1 MGFFRAESGGNK
13 PSTVN
18 NRNHIDY
25 AGLSP
30 NYELTDTEKSL
41 WSKHRNHFKVNQ
53 YDDYATEGLEK
64 GYYSLDDM
72 YLAAIQRLV
81 RIDSQ
86 FQEVLDSMDVKLSA
100 KGERK
105 YEKVK
110 KEWMQEGA
118 NASVDW
124 MYFHGNIGIADQE
137 TGDFTDMVTSTVVE
151 ATPEPVEEP
160 SQPVDTETTG
170 ILGGIATAIGN
181 LLNGG
186 TNDDTPPPEE
196 RTMSDNEK
204 AQIEEHIRNMDIDF
218 KEEMRN
224 NGVTLTKD
232 GNNAWDKIRNA
243 VRDGTLPLSN
253 YNNDYLRGKL
263 EQEGYFTQAEPTDQ
277 DPLRFGDQIQDMG
290 KVRQDDFGGKEK
302 PPAQPPMGGPIEYDR
317 EGRPKDMPM
326 EEPRGNLFGG
336 FLEML
341 FPPQLP
347 EQEEEMRMKEIER
360 EEADLSPES
369 PEEIA
374 RKDREKDVV
383 KTDSRFEQAHGQI
396 TQEGERAW
404 EEVRMKYLDFGGFD
418 YSKEVQAVIEKH
430 RIPDPVDC
438 VVDVAP
444 WQDWENDCDNSGM
457 MVRVRQRPVTTTPP
471 RFGGEPCP
479 PYSELPPSVEEK
491 PCPTP
496 VEEELPPVA
505 TIPEEEV
512 GPSQPT
518 KSIWEELTG
527 WIDFGDG
534 TITDT
539 MPTPVQVDSGT
550 NQDSLLPDQT
560 TPIAPAE
567 TTPVV
572 TEEPVQ
578 TTVVVEEP
586 EPVDC
591 KWGAWSEWNH
601 GEGQGWSEWKTNAR
615 GDGQYRQ
622 RMRTR
627 YSIISPQNGGKEC
640 ACFSPNRDSKMEQ
653 YRKEMFE
660 EGGPDAV
667 GGSNPYKEGECLA
680 PIEQLSDGRWREIDV
695 QSESRA
701 TPAAEPVV
709 EETVVVD
716 SATTQDS
723 LLPAQTST
731 PASTTETP
739 SPTEVTVNIVQQ
751 PTSSGGGGGQT
762 ATTTT
767 ETTEDEETTT
777 EEPEEESNALKIVGG
792 LAVLSGIGYWAYKKY
807 A

>member
-1 MGFFRAESGGNK
+1 MR
-13 PSTVN
+13 
-18 NRNHIDY
+18 
-25 AGLSP
+25 
-30 NYELTDTEKSL
+30 
-41 WSKHRNHFKVNQ
+41 
-53 YDDYATEGLEK
+53 
-64 GYYSLDDM
+64 
-72 YLAAIQRLV
+72 
-81 RIDSQ
+81 
-86 FQEVLDSMDVKLSA
+86 
-100 KGERK
+100 
-105 YEKVK
+105 
-110 KEWMQEGA
+110 
-118 NASVDW
+118 SVDW

-457 MVRVRQRPVTTTPP
+457 MVRVRQRPVTATPP

-567 TTPVV
+567 STPTPPPTTEIPA
-572 TEEPVQ
+572 
-578 TTVVVEEP
+578 
-586 EPVDC
+586 PVDC
-591 KWGAWSEWNH
+591 RQELSEWEEWSDCRYGKRSRGRSLTTYPAENGGEPCGPRPILTEKEDCEEEPIGSLCGFGGWDSWSEWDCKDSPWS
-601 GEGQGWSEWKTNAR
+601 QG
-615 GDGQYRQ
+615 GDWYMTHRVTLNWNNIAIG
-622 RMRTR
+622 
-627 YSIISPQNGGKEC
+627 
-640 ACFSPNRDSKMEQ
+640 
-653 YRKEMFE
+653 
-660 EGGPDAV
+660 
-667 GGSNPYKEGECLA
+667 
-680 PIEQLSDGRWREIDV
+680 
-695 QSESRA
+695 
-701 TPAAEPVV
+701 
-709 EETVVVD
+709 
-716 SATTQDS
+716 
-723 LLPAQTST
+723 LPM
-731 PASTTETP
+731 
-739 SPTEVTVNIVQQ
+739 
-751 PTSSGGGGGQT
+751 
-762 ATTTT
+762 
-767 ETTEDEETTT
+767 
-777 EEPEEESNALKIVGG
+777 
-792 LAVLSGIGYWAYKKY
+792 Y
-807 A
+807 

>member
-1 MGFFRAESGGNK
+1 MAQGFFGNFFGG
-13 PSTVN
+13 
-18 NRNHIDY
+18 
-25 AGLSP
+25 SP
-30 NYELTDTEKSL
+30 K
-41 WSKHRNHFKVNQ
+41 
-53 YDDYATEGLEK
+53 
-64 GYYSLDDM
+64 
-72 YLAAIQRLV
+72 
-81 RIDSQ
+81 
-86 FQEVLDSMDVKLSA
+86 
-100 KGERK
+100 
-105 YEKVK
+105 
-110 KEWMQEGA
+110 
-118 NASVDW
+118 
-124 MYFHGNIGIADQE
+124 
-137 TGDFTDMVTSTVVE
+137 
-151 ATPEPVEEP
+151 EEP
-160 SQPVDTETTG
+160 STSPEEPP
-170 ILGGIATAIGN
+170 
-181 LLNGG
+181 NGG
-186 TNDDTPPPEE
+186 GFFGWLNPPKPDE
-196 RTMSDNEK
+196 RDFAQDEK
-204 AQIEEHIRNMDIDF
+204 ARIEEHIREVDSDFRREMKQFDI
-218 KEEMRN
+218 
-224 NGVTLTKD
+224 TLTKD
-232 GNNAWDKIRNA
+232 GNSAWEEIRNA
-243 VRDGTLPLSN
+243 ARDGTLPLQN
-253 YNNDYLRGKL
+253 YKRDYLFSKL
-263 EQEGYFTQAEPTDQ
+263 NRYGEQPEPTGEPES

-317 EGRPKDMPM
+317 EGRPKDMPT

-404 EEVRMKYLDFGGFD
+404 EEVRMKYLDFGGFN
-418 YSKEVQAVIEKH
+418 YQKEVQAVIEKH

-444 WQDWENDCDNSGM
+444 WGQWENDCANSGM
-457 MVRVRQRPVTTTPP
+457 MVRARQRPVSTTPP

-496 VEEELPPVA
+496 VDCEYSEWTDWGECKDGRQKRTRKILQYALYGGRPCSRDAALTQSQECAMPVEEEPPVA
-505 TIPEEEV
+505 TIPEV

-567 TTPVV
+567 KTVELAPPTTEKP
-572 TEEPVQ
+572 
-578 TTVVVEEP
+578 VVVEEP

-601 GEGQGWSEWKTNAR
+601 GEGPGWSEWVTNAN
-615 GDGQYRQ
+615 GDGQVRE
-622 RMRTR
+622 RFRTR
-627 YSIISPQNGGKEC
+627 NSIISPQHGGKEC
-640 ACFSPNRDSKMEQ
+640 ACFALNRETALEQ
-653 YRKEMFE
+653 
-660 EGGPDAV
+660 
-667 GGSNPYKEGECLA
+667 EGECIA
-680 PIEQLSDGRWREIDV
+680 PNIQYLGSNTWRETDY
-695 QSESRA
+695 QTESRA
-701 TPAAEPVV
+701 TPAEEPVV

-762 ATTTT
+762 TT

-777 EEPEEESNALKIVGG
+777 FTPVRREEPEEESNALIYLGG
-792 LAVLSGIGYWAYKKY
+792 LVVLSGVGYWAYKKY

>member
-1 MGFFRAESGGNK
+1 MAEGFFGNLFGAS
-13 PSTVN
+13 PSSVN
-18 NRNHIDY
+18 SRSHIDY
-25 AGLSP
+25 AGLGDEVTP
-30 NYELTDTEKSL
+30 YELTDTEKSL

-105 YEKVK
+105 YETVK

-118 NASVDW
+118 SPTVDW
-124 MYFHGNIGIADQE
+124 MYFHANIGIADEE

-160 SQPVDTETTG
+160 SPLPQEPQTTFFQ
-170 ILGGIATAIGN
+170 GIADAVRN
-181 LLNGG
+181 MVGG
-186 TNDDTPPPEE
+186 DATPSPEE

-263 EQEGYFTQAEPTDQ
+263 EQEGYFTQAEPADQ
-277 DPLRFGDQIQDMG
+277 DPMRFGDQIQDMG

-302 PPAQPPMGGPIEYDR
+302 PPAQDPMGGPIQYDR
-317 EGRPKDMPM
+317 EGRPKDIPT
-326 EEPRGNLFGG
+326 EEARGNPFGG
-336 FLEML
+336 FLEMI
-341 FPPQLP
+341 FPPRLP

-360 EEADLSPES
+360 EEADLSPEN
-369 PEEIA
+369 PEEVA
-374 RKDREKDVV
+374 RKDREIDVE
-383 KTDSRFEQAHGQI
+383 KTDRRFEQAHGQI

-418 YSKEVQAVIEKH
+418 YSKEVQAIIEKH

-444 WQDWENDCDNSGM
+444 WQDWENDCANSGM
-457 MVRVRQRPVTTTPP
+457 MVRVRQRPVTMTPP

-496 VEEELPPVA
+496 VDCEYSEWTDWGECEDGRQKRTRKILQYGGLYGGKPCPKDWALTQWQECAMPVEEELPPVA
-505 TIPEEEV
+505 TIPEDEV
-512 GPSQPT
+512 GPSIDDEPT
-518 KSIWEELTG
+518 VVETVVEAITNLIG
-527 WIDFGDG
+527 GG
-534 TITDT
+534 TDET
-539 MPTPVQVDSGT
+539 PSAPVQVDSGT
-550 NQDSLLPDQT
+550 SQDSLLPEQT
-560 TPIAPAE
+560 TPVAPAE
-567 TTPVV
+567 ATPVV
-572 TEEPVQ
+572 AEEEPVET
-578 TTVVVEEP
+578 TTVVED
-586 EPVDC
+586 EPVAQEVVVDETPP
-591 KWGAWSEWNH
+591 SE
-601 GEGQGWSEWKTNAR
+601 ETNIVETVVEAV
-615 GDGQYRQ
+615 
-622 RMRTR
+622 TT
-627 YSIISPQNGGKEC
+627 IISDI
-640 ACFSPNRDSKMEQ
+640 F
-653 YRKEMFE
+653 
-660 EGGPDAV
+660 
-667 GGSNPYKEGECLA
+667 
-680 PIEQLSDGRWREIDV
+680 
-695 QSESRA
+695 
-701 TPAAEPVV
+701 TPATSEEPVV
-709 EETVVVD
+709 VD
-716 SATTQDS
+716 NGTTQDS

-731 PASTTETP
+731 PATTSETP
-739 SPTEVTVNIVQQ
+739 APAEVTVNIVQQ
-751 PTSSGGGGGQT
+751 PASSGGGGGQT
-762 ATTTT
+762 ATTPAATTTATTT

-792 LAVLSGIGYWAYKKY
+792 LAVLSGVGYWAYKKY

>member
-1 MGFFRAESGGNK
+1 
-13 PSTVN
+13 
-18 NRNHIDY
+18 
-25 AGLSP
+25 
-30 NYELTDTEKSL
+30 
-41 WSKHRNHFKVNQ
+41 
-53 YDDYATEGLEK
+53 
-64 GYYSLDDM
+64 
-72 YLAAIQRLV
+72 
-81 RIDSQ
+81 
-86 FQEVLDSMDVKLSA
+86 
-100 KGERK
+100 
-105 YEKVK
+105 
-110 KEWMQEGA
+110 
-118 NASVDW
+118 
-124 MYFHGNIGIADQE
+124 
-137 TGDFTDMVTSTVVE
+137 
-151 ATPEPVEEP
+151 
-160 SQPVDTETTG
+160 
-170 ILGGIATAIGN
+170 
-181 LLNGG
+181 
-186 TNDDTPPPEE
+186 
-196 RTMSDNEK
+196 MSDNEK

-277 DPLRFGDQIQDMG
+277 DPMRFGDQIQDMG

-457 MVRVRQRPVTTTPP
+457 MVRVRQRPVTATPP

-567 TTPVV
+567 STPTPPPTTEIPA
-572 TEEPVQ
+572 
-578 TTVVVEEP
+578 
-586 EPVDC
+586 PVDC
-591 KWGAWSEWNH
+591 RQELSEWEEWSDCRYGKRSRGRSLTTYPAENGGEPCGPRPILTEKEDCEEEPIGSLCGFGGWDSWSEWDCKDSPWS
-601 GEGQGWSEWKTNAR
+601 QG
-615 GDGQYRQ
+615 GDWY
-622 RMRTR
+622 MTRTR
-627 YSIISPQNGGKEC
+627 KRYTTYLLTKEDDYRVSPSLAKC
-640 ACFSPNRDSKMEQ
+640 
-653 YRKEMFE
+653 RKEHPLEDTME
-660 EGGPDAV
+660 NGIGIADHIEWLNGDESSGVMVQVQTERQKCPPCQEGYIRSD
-667 GGSNPYKEGECLA
+667 KEVNYGQC
-680 PIEQLSDGRWREIDV
+680 
-695 QSESRA
+695 
-701 TPAAEPVV
+701 EPLPV

>member
-1 MGFFRAESGGNK
+1 MAEGFFGNLFGAS
-13 PSTVN
+13 PSSVN
-18 NRNHIDY
+18 SRSHIDY

-105 YEKVK
+105 YETVK

-124 MYFHGNIGIADQE
+124 MYFHANIGIADEE

-160 SQPVDTETTG
+160 SPLPQEPQTTFFQ
-170 ILGGIATAIGN
+170 GIADAFRN
-181 LLNGG
+181 MVGG
-186 TNDDTPPPEE
+186 DATSPEE
-196 RTMSDNEK
+196 PQDEK
-204 AQIEEHIRNMDIDF
+204 ARIEEHIREIDGDFRREMKQFDI
-218 KEEMRN
+218 
-224 NGVTLTKD
+224 TLTKD
-232 GNNAWDKIRNA
+232 GNSAWDEIRNA
-243 VRDGTLPLSN
+243 VRDGTLPFQN
-253 YNNDYLRGKL
+253 YNREYLFSKL
-263 EQEGYFTQAEPTDQ
+263 NQYGEQSEIESTES

-336 FLEML
+336 FLEMI
-341 FPPQLP
+341 FPPRLP

-360 EEADLSPES
+360 EEADLSPEN
-369 PEEIA
+369 PEEVA
-374 RKDREKDVV
+374 RKDREIDVE
-383 KTDSRFEQAHGQI
+383 KTDRRFEQAHGQI

-444 WQDWENDCDNSGM
+444 WQDWENDCANSGM
-457 MVRVRQRPVTTTPP
+457 MVRVRQRPVTATPP

-496 VEEELPPVA
+496 VDCEYSEWTDWGECKDGRQKRTRKILQYGGLYGGKPCPKDWALTQWQECAMPVEEEELPPVA
-505 TIPEEEV
+505 TIPEDEV

-534 TITDT
+534 TIDDT

-550 NQDSLLPDQT
+550 SQDSLLPEQT
-560 TPIAPAE
+560 TPVAPAE
-567 TTPVV
+567 ATPVV
-572 TEEPVQ
+572 TEEEPVET
-578 TTVVVEEP
+578 TTVVED
-586 EPVDC
+586 EPVAQEVVVDETPP
-591 KWGAWSEWNH
+591 SE
-601 GEGQGWSEWKTNAR
+601 ETNIVETVVEAV
-615 GDGQYRQ
+615 
-622 RMRTR
+622 TT
-627 YSIISPQNGGKEC
+627 IISDI
-640 ACFSPNRDSKMEQ
+640 F
-653 YRKEMFE
+653 
-660 EGGPDAV
+660 
-667 GGSNPYKEGECLA
+667 
-680 PIEQLSDGRWREIDV
+680 
-695 QSESRA
+695 
-701 TPAAEPVV
+701 TPATSEEPVV
-709 EETVVVD
+709 VD
-716 SATTQDS
+716 NGTTQDS

-731 PASTTETP
+731 PATTSETP
-739 SPTEVTVNIVQQ
+739 APAEVTVNIVQQ
-751 PTSSGGGGGQT
+751 PASSGEGGGQT
-762 ATTTT
+762 ATTPAATTTATTT

-792 LAVLSGIGYWAYKKY
+792 LAVLSGVGYWAYKKY